1 MQAGLQM
8 AGLQMA
14 GFQKAGFQKAG
25 FQKAGFQ
32 KAGLQK
38 AGLQMTGSIC
48 DGLGS
53 ETFSA
58 TLLNIADK
66 SLLTRQER
74 PNKEGN
80 TADRNL
86 PSLLAF

>member
-1 MQAGLQM
+1 MQ
-8 AGLQMA
+8 
-14 GFQKAGFQKAG
+14 
-25 FQKAGFQ
+25 
-32 KAGLQK
+32 AGLQK
-38 AGLQMTGSIC
+38 AGLQQAGLQMAGSIC
-48 DGLGS
+48 AGLGS

-66 SLLTRQER
+66 SLLTGQER